1 MTVQSA
7 TSRAD
12 YDGNGVTVDFAVT
25 FRFLDKTHLQVI
37 RSVIATGAETVLTL
51 DSAGA
56 DGYTVT
62 GAGAASGGEV
72 TVVTPPVGAG
82 ATQERITILRNVPAT
97 QLLDFIAN
105 DAFPAESHERG
116 LDLLTMLHGQQGEV
130 LDRAM
135 VVPAS
140 TTGFSAQL
148 PTPVALRPL
157 VVNAAGTAFEMGDT
171 DLTGDMLLRGDI
183 HDGGYRY
190 GDDDD
195 PANGGFFTDDDPTT
209 KLHKFRDRVFFG
221 DAVDYTGR
229 RTAPYGGDWLT
240 ENGASYWM
248 KNAQVAVLGDE
259 TEGRYAFLAAARGGG
274 IGGAFVIL
282 NETGTAGRAIYA
294 EAMHK
299 SNGNASVAI
308 ETATSNITATDFN
321 PDSYSMGGARG
332 LYVAAFNGGMGYTVG
347 DADTPTTEA
356 TLPPAAAIDI
366 AGYSTTAT
374 RWRKGIVFRNGSL
387 YRGTGDGSTGE
398 ATAIAMAQGHALVWN
413 SAAGVRGGVVR
424 CDTTT
429 SGQDTGL
436 LLTNNEVQL
445 LGTSE
450 VPLARFTRDVAGA
463 GAVNWPRIINSR
475 TGVNPQIIADGSDT
489 NLGFDIKSKGTGNVR
504 LVDGGGAVKFQIN
517 STGIGFYGT
526 TPIAKPAPTG
536 SRGGNAALASLLT
549 QLANLGLITDSTSA

>member
-1 MTVQSA
+1 MTKLLTPSA
-7 TSRAD
+7 KQQFFTDGSTVAASYLLYTYAANTTTPQATYSDRAGAVANANPIVLNARGEATIFLTPGTV
-12 YDGNGVTVDFAVT
+12 YDFVLKTPGGVTVWTQEDV
-25 FRFLDKTHLQVI
+25 
-37 RSVIATGAETVLTL
+37 ETRNGL
-51 DSAGA
+51 GN
-56 DGYTVT
+56 GYATVT
-62 GAGAASGGEV
+62 ETAPA
-72 TVVTPPVGAG
+72 
-82 ATQERITILRNVPAT
+82 RNGFFVDDTPAT
-97 QLLDFIAN
+97 
-105 DAFPAESHERG
+105 S
-116 LDLLTMLHGQQGEV
+116 V
-130 LDRAM
+130 
-135 VVPAS
+135 
-140 TTGFSAQL
+140 
-148 PTPVALRPL
+148 
-157 VVNAAGTAFEMGDT
+157 
-171 DLTGDMLLRGDI
+171 
-183 HDGGYRY
+183 
-190 GDDDD
+190 
-195 PANGGFFTDDDPTT
+195 
-209 KLHKFRDRVFFG
+209 HKFRDRVMFG

-259 TEGRYAFLAAARGGG
+259 IEGRYAFLAAARGGG

-282 NETGTAGRAIYA
+282 NEDGTAGRAIYA

-299 SNGNASVAI
+299 SNDNASVAI

-321 PDSYSMGGARG
+321 PDAYSMGGARG

-387 YRGTGDGSTGE
+387 YRGTGDGSSGE

-450 VPLARFTRDVAGA
+450 VPLARFTRDAAGA

-504 LVDGGGAVKFQIN
+504 LVDGASAVKFQIN
-517 STGIGFYGT
+517 STGIGFFGT